1 MLPKSSRIISMKIRL
16 IPLLFTLIFFSWF
29 TKPAMALVYP
39 FTENNHLELLPD
51 PYASKDLKLELV
63 KNAKHHIHIMTYFW
77 DKSSFP
83 TELAHELNRAHERG
97 VEVRIISTFFPSFVT
112 DIFQKAKKNLKLK
125 SKNPNT
131 VFSYLPLKLYKGLTF
146 TNNIH
151 EKLFLVDSE
160 VAIIGGRNI
169 ADSALRG
176 KDMEVLAR
184 GEIVNQAQ
192 DHFKIMFDF
201 INELKIKSDCST
213 TAKSEKKIAKSELC
227 KKSILKTTFAAD
239 DENYFK
245 NYQQINVG
253 SIKARLLTHEA
264 IIKQYKNNYH
274 PLERAKMSDDILD
287 TIVNTTEFKTVRTYN
302 YFILP
307 TDRYMNFLVKAKQE
321 NKDVL
326 IITNG
331 LEAATFSSNKG
342 YLFGISYMEKLIK
355 ENVDIYQW
363 KKNPYSNNK
372 ETYVHAKVLTFDDDH
387 GFIGSHNLGFGSTMS
402 SNEMAIEFFD
412 TKLVT
417 ELNEAFDREIQ
428 NENVTK
434 KATSKLLTTE
444 ALEYEWPIKI
454 LKSETVE
461 NFLKELY

>member
-1 MLPKSSRIISMKIRL
+1 MKKSSLVLFSLLSLLCLISL
-16 IPLLFTLIFFSWF
+16 S
-29 TKPAMALVYP
+29 TKALVYP
-39 FTENNHLELLPD
+39 FTTNNQLELLPD

-63 KNAKHHIHIMTYFW
+63 RKAKHHIHIMTYFW
-77 DKSSFP
+77 DKSTFP
-83 TELAHELNRAHERG
+83 TELANELNLAHERG

-131 VFSYLPLKLYKGLTF
+131 VFSYLPLKLYEGLTF

-151 EKLFLVDSE
+151 EKLFLIDSE

-176 KDMEVLAR
+176 KDMEVLIK
-184 GEIVNQAQ
+184 GELVNQAQ

-201 INELKIKSDCST
+201 ISHLKS
-213 TAKSEKKIAKSELC
+213 KSECETTS
-227 KKSILKTTFAAD
+227 KKSAKIEKSKQCVQSIEKTKFSIQD
-239 DENYFK
+239 KNYFK
-245 NYQQINVG
+245 NYDQLEIG
-253 SIKARLLTHEA
+253 FTKARLLTHEA
-264 IIKQYKNNYH
+264 IIKQYENKYN
-274 PLERAKMSDDILD
+274 PLERAKMPDDILD

-307 TDRYMNFLVKAKQE
+307 TERYMDFLVKSKKE
-321 NKDVL
+321 NKDVR

-363 KKNPYSNNK
+363 KKNPHGNNK
-372 ETYVHAKVLTFDDDH
+372 ETYIHAKVLTFDDDH

-402 SNEMAIEFFD
+402 SNEMAVEFFD
-412 TKLVT
+412 TEIVK
-417 ELNEAFDREIQ
+417 ELNNVFDHETSTETI
-428 NENVTK
+428 TK
-434 KATSKLLTTE
+434 KATPKLLSGE
-444 ALEYEWPIKI
+444 ALEYEWNIKI
-454 LKSETVE
+454 LKSESIE